1 MKILLVDD
9 EPMMLEEMHFIVR
22 KVCPD
27 AEIICASNYKAAI
40 EESTHKAFD
49 VGFLDIEMPEMS
61 GLELAKRLKDRCPGM
76 NIIFATAYSEFAIDA
91 FSMRA
96 SGYLLK
102 PVREE
107 NVREELANLRMPLQR
122 DEKKLFVQCF
132 GNFELFYDGQPVK
145 FQRTPAKEVLA
156 YLIDLK
162 GASANTS
169 QICAVLWEDADR
181 ENRSYFRNIMIELKR
196 VLKECH
202 AEKALICKRNFF
214 AIDPKEIEC
223 DYYKFLSQDVSYVNS
238 YHGEYMQQYSWAEM
252 TIPENRATLG

>member
-9 EPMMLEEMHFIVR
+9 EPMMLEEMKFIVR
-22 KVCPD
+22 RVCPD
-27 AEIICASNYKAAI
+27 AEIICANDYKAAI
-40 EESTHKAFD
+40 EESTHTAFD
-49 VGFLDIEMPEMS
+49 VGFLDIEMPEIS
-61 GLELAKRLKDRCPGM
+61 GLELAKSLKDRCPGI
-76 NIIFATAYSEFAIDA
+76 NIIFATAYSEYAIDA
-91 FSMRA
+91 ISMRA

-102 PVREE
+102 PVQEE
-107 NVREELANLRMPLQR
+107 DVREELANLRIPVQC

-132 GNFELFYDGQPVK
+132 GNFELFYGGQPVK
-145 FQRTPAKEVLA
+145 FLRTPAKEVLA

-169 QICAVLWEDADR
+169 QLCAILWEDPDK

-214 AIDPKEIEC
+214 AINVKEIEC
-223 DYYKFLSQDVSYVNS
+223 DYYKFLSQDMAYVNS
-238 YHGEYMQQYSWAEM
+238 YHGEYMLQYSWAEM
-252 TIPENRATLG
+252 TIPEIRSNNR

>member
-9 EPMMLEEMHFIVR
+9 EPLMLEEMQFIVR

-27 AEIICASNYKAAI
+27 AEIICADDYRTAL
-40 EESTHKAFD
+40 EEAVHNVFD

-61 GLELAKRLKDRCPGM
+61 GLKLAKHLKDRCPNM
-76 NIIFATAYSEFAIDA
+76 NIIFATAYSEYAIDA
-91 FSMRA
+91 ISMRV

-102 PVREE
+102 PVREKD
-107 NVREELANLRMPLQR
+107 VREELANLRIPVPR
-122 DEKKLFVQCF
+122 DKKKLFVQCF

-145 FQRTPAKEVLA
+145 FLRTPAKEVFA

-169 QICAVLWEDADR
+169 QLCTVLWEDAEK

-223 DYYKFLSQDVSYVNS
+223 DYYKFLSQDVAYVNS
-238 YHGEYMQQYSWAEM
+238 YHGEYMKQYSWAEM
-252 TIPENRATLG
+252 TIPENRYDK